1 MESSHLIMVDKI
13 EPWHDVEE
21 DLGVSR
27 VAGSDSLHIRGQ
39 DRLSVQR
46 FFSLDLLYHLF
57 HIHVYFPLVLGP
69 TPEAHCRHQLAE
81 Y

>member
-1 MESSHLIMVDKI
+1 MESCSHLVMVDKI

-39 DRLSVQR
+39 DRLSV
-46 FFSLDLLYHLF
+46 
-57 HIHVYFPLVLGP
+57 
-69 TPEAHCRHQLAE
+69 
-81 Y
+81 